1 MWLGWKVDPDHSHVV
16 NLAGSPLANFWQF
29 VLVTKVSEEPYMYTH
44 FSGKIFSKTPYMQV
58 EQIYFKFCM
67 IITTTTTTTRLYLDR
82 VKTRITQSSFTRAL
96 LIKKRKERNEK
107 EIISIMAYTHNLILM
122 KSTIHANK
130 NVCIYMHNT
139 NIIKSDQ

>member
-1 MWLGWKVDPDHSHVV
+1 MRSSKGPILLKVRK
-16 NLAGSPLANFWQF
+16 SPPSL
-29 VLVTKVSEEPYMYTH
+29 LSP
-44 FSGKIFSKTPYMQV
+44 TP
-58 EQIYFKFCM
+58 
-67 IITTTTTTTRLYLDR
+67 TTTTTTRLYLDR

-107 EIISIMAYTHNLILM
+107 EIISIMVYTHNLILM

-130 NVCIYMHNT
+130 KVCIYMHNT

>member
-1 MWLGWKVDPDHSHVV
+1 MRSIKDPILLKVRK
-16 NLAGSPLANFWQF
+16 SPPFPL
-29 VLVTKVSEEPYMYTH
+29 SP
-44 FSGKIFSKTPYMQV
+44 TP
-58 EQIYFKFCM
+58 
-67 IITTTTTTTRLYLDR
+67 TTTTTTTRLYLDR

-107 EIISIMAYTHNLILM
+107 DIISIMVYTHNLILM

-130 NVCIYMHNT
+130 KVCIYMHNT

>member
-1 MWLGWKVDPDHSHVV
+1 MRSIKGPILLKVRK
-16 NLAGSPLANFWQF
+16 SPPFPL
-29 VLVTKVSEEPYMYTH
+29 SP
-44 FSGKIFSKTPYMQV
+44 TP
-58 EQIYFKFCM
+58 
-67 IITTTTTTTRLYLDR
+67 TTTTTTTRLYLDR

-107 EIISIMAYTHNLILM
+107 EIISIMVYTHNLILM

-130 NVCIYMHNT
+130 KVCIYMHNT

>member
-1 MWLGWKVDPDHSHVV
+1 MRSIKGPILLKVRK
-16 NLAGSPLANFWQF
+16 SPPFPL
-29 VLVTKVSEEPYMYTH
+29 SP
-44 FSGKIFSKTPYMQV
+44 TPTT
-58 EQIYFKFCM
+58 
-67 IITTTTTTTRLYLDR
+67 TTTTTTTRLYLDR

-107 EIISIMAYTHNLILM
+107 EIISIMVYTHNLILM

>member
-1 MWLGWKVDPDHSHVV
+1 MRSIKGPILLKVRK
-16 NLAGSPLANFWQF
+16 SPPSL
-29 VLVTKVSEEPYMYTH
+29 LSL
-44 FSGKIFSKTPYMQV
+44 TP
-58 EQIYFKFCM
+58 
-67 IITTTTTTTRLYLDR
+67 TTTTTTTRLYLDR

-107 EIISIMAYTHNLILM
+107 EIISIMVYTHNLILM

>member
-1 MWLGWKVDPDHSHVV
+1 MRSIKGPILLKVRK
-16 NLAGSPLANFWQF
+16 SPPSL
-29 VLVTKVSEEPYMYTH
+29 LSP
-44 FSGKIFSKTPYMQV
+44 TPT
-58 EQIYFKFCM
+58 
-67 IITTTTTTTRLYLDR
+67 TTTTTTTRLYLDR

-107 EIISIMAYTHNLILM
+107 EIISIMVYTHNLILM

-130 NVCIYMHNT
+130 NICIYMHNT